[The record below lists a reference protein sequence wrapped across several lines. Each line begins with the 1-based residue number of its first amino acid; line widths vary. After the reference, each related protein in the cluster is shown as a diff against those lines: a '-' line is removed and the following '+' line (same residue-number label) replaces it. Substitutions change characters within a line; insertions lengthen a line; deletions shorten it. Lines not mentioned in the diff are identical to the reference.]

1 MTGVLK
7 VDDIQDA
14 GANSIVSSNGS
25 GTLTFGSFSAPN
37 ITASTAILPDAS
49 DGAAIGSA
57 SLEWSDIFLADG
69 AVINLGDD
77 QDVTLTHVAD
87 TGIQLNSTMKLMFND
102 ASQFIQGSSATV
114 LSIAATDE
122 IDLTATAVDLN
133 GTLNVSGVATFQ
145 ATPVFPDGSLAVA
158 DLDIDGATDIGAA
171 IVDADLFIIDDGA
184 GGTNRK
190 VTASRLKTYAAFDAD
205 AAQVFNESGAS
216 VDFRIESD
224 NNANMFV
231 VDGSTDCIAI
241 NQAAGSS
248 SYELD
253 VAGDIRLYN
262 SGDGFEAIDFDSN
275 RGSAGDFIGDLTG
288 KWNGTEVARMSFRAG
303 SDTSNKDDGSF
314 HVETSASGSLVERFR
329 IANNGTHGIS
339 NNNNIGTTYTLDV
352 QASGTPARINRT
364 PDDGAII
371 LFQAEGNTE
380 GYISISG
387 STATYQTFT
396 GGHWSQLT
404 DNSQPTIL
412 KGTVMESIDEMCEW
426 YQLEFESNDSAQTD
440 KIKVQHA
447 LQSGQSVGDTVKHT
461 HDDGVEYDAK
471 IIKETNYHLAK
482 SKVSDTSA
490 STSVYGVFQ
499 TWDGDGDMTVIS
511 LGTFVVR
518 IHKDQTVAKGDL
530 LESNGDGTAKKQS
543 GTAMLSSTIAKVTAN
558 VKVETYSDGSYCVPC
573 TLHCG

>member
-1 MTGVLK
+1 
-7 VDDIQDA
+7 
-14 GANSIVSSNGS
+14 
-25 GTLTFGSFSAPN
+25 
-37 ITASTAILPDAS
+37 
-49 DGAAIGSA
+49 
-57 SLEWSDIFLADG
+57 
-69 AVINLGDD
+69 
-77 QDVTLTHVAD
+77 
-87 TGIQLNSTMKLMFND
+87 MFND

-241 NQAAGSS
+241 NQAAGSG

-253 VAGDIRLYN
+253 IAGDVRLYN
-262 SGDGFEAIDFDSN
+262 SGDAFETIDFDSN
-275 RGSAGDFIGDLTG
+275 RGSAGDFIGDITG
-288 KWNGTEVARMSFRAG
+288 KWNGTDTSRISLRAG

-314 HVETSASGSLVERFR
+314 HVETSESGSLVERFR

-499 TWDGDGDMTVIS
+499 TWDEDNDMTVIS
-511 LGTFVVR
+511 LGTYVVR

-543 GTAMLSSTIAKVTAN
+543 STAMLSSTIAKVTAN
-558 VKVETYSDGSYCVPC
+558 VKIETYSDGSYTVPC